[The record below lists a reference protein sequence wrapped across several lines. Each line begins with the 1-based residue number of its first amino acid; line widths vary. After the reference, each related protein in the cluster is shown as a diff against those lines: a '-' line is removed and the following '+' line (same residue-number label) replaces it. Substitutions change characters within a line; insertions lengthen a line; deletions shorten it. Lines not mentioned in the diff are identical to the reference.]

1 MVAEKIRTLIADHSF
16 DGIEHVTLS
25 VGITQY
31 REGDD
36 IEQILHR
43 VDINLYHA
51 KQQGRNQTIA
61 DQD

>member
-1 MVAEKIRTLIADHSF
+1 M
-16 DGIEHVTLS
+16 EHVTLS